1 MTPPLDLEHAEQP
14 TPVELQ
20 SLRRVFQHI
29 NTSNN
34 GKLSSGELHDVLVSL
49 GHPTN
54 KQDIE
59 LMIWEVDDDLDQYIS
74 WDEFLV
80 MYQRCINDAT
90 GLEPRK
96 LFNLVQF
103 LMYDRDFTGSI
114 SVEQTLQILFVRYGR
129 ELLDQEIQAIFGE
142 EEKDP
147 DGQEKR
153 IPFSEY
159 LNRVTERLTKQRNTK
174 KGVTYPKVSLRGKR
188 PPQTMADGNDQ

>member
-129 ELLDQEIQAIFGE
+129 ELLDQVGSI
-142 EEKDP
+142 
-147 DGQEKR
+147 KR
-153 IPFSEY
+153 LAAVTEPNLVNVRLRRKSRPFSVRRKRTRTGRRNEY
-159 LNRVTERLTKQRNTK
+159 HFQSILIVL
-174 KGVTYPKVSLRGKR
+174 PRG
-188 PPQTMADGNDQ
+188 